1 MEYPMLLNTSS
12 NWLGVALIRTTM
24 QGWNC
29 SCIGHQ
35 LVCTMFCA
43 CGSGS
48 TCVNPFNPKTSVTD
62 VTDNSDTESD
72 DDNHDH
78 DND

>member
-1 MEYPMLLNTSS
+1 M
-12 NWLGVALIRTTM
+12 
-24 QGWNC
+24 
-29 SCIGHQ
+29 GHQ

-78 DND
+78 DNE

>member
-1 MEYPMLLNTSS
+1 MCKSIQYQDEL
-12 NWLGVALIRTTM
+12 
-24 QGWNC
+24 
-29 SCIGHQ
+29 
-35 LVCTMFCA
+35 
-43 CGSGS
+43 
-48 TCVNPFNPKTSVTD
+48 TD